1 MGDDAGARC
10 LRISVLQSLDI
21 IEWLTPKDRPIS
33 AGIYDAVADKHFSH
47 LDYADLRQPDPLE
60 RWAYVLMR

>member
-21 IEWLTPKDRPIS
+21 IEWLTP
-33 AGIYDAVADKHFSH
+33 
-47 LDYADLRQPDPLE
+47 
-60 RWAYVLMR
+60 